1 MSENYTS
8 LELIVLILSYIFLS
22 FTVGCISTLS
32 LKEYFSI
39 YSGVYL
45 KSYKKGNLNGNW
57 EFYFLS
63 GLSTIFIML
72 INRKI
77 FKSFED
83 ITSNWIL
90 MSIIIVCF
98 SSFVISLFFHF
109 LFLIPV
115 EDKEKK
121 KSKKIIENN
130 NDNKKEKDDEININK
145 IENNNEEDKKEKL
158 KVIKMRD
165 LRVKDK
171 QNEIKINSIKNINE
185 EQIIRETA
193 KNNKRI
199 DIISRSDSEDIAI
212 KINQSF
218 PYDENKIK
226 EVEVKDI
233 SINKKKS
240 KKKLDSTKIC
250 TLCGYIYIEKKI
262 GNKKTC
268 VCYYYTNKCKWLREK
283 LIRFDVIAPLITE
296 LYCQI
301 SIVGYNS
308 ILTEKL
314 LNVYPYSKI
323 MKFYGAFFVLS
334 LFVPVFVVYDI
345 NKKIKK
351 RKNTLQVIFFQ

>member
-1 MSENYTS
+1 
-8 LELIVLILSYIFLS
+8 
-22 FTVGCISTLS
+22 
-32 LKEYFSI
+32 
-39 YSGVYL
+39 
-45 KSYKKGNLNGNW
+45 
-57 EFYFLS
+57 
-63 GLSTIFIML
+63 
-72 INRKI
+72 
-77 FKSFED
+77 
-83 ITSNWIL
+83 
-90 MSIIIVCF
+90 
-98 SSFVISLFFHF
+98 
-109 LFLIPV
+109 
-115 EDKEKK
+115 
-121 KSKKIIENN
+121 
-130 NDNKKEKDDEININK
+130 
-145 IENNNEEDKKEKL
+145 
-158 KVIKMRD
+158 MRD
-165 LRVKDK
+165 LRIKDK
-171 QNEIKINSIKNINE
+171 QDKIKINSIKIINE
-185 EQIIRETA
+185 EQIIEETA
-193 KNNKRI
+193 KNNNKRI

-226 EVEVKDI
+226 EVEVREI

-351 RKNTLQVIFFQ
+351 KEKHTSGDFFSMTGILMLGFIFFSFISSLYYLNDDNLERERWNNIVIGAFIYFKIIDLVILSFFDIFDNSDIFNASLAITIEKLIWMIIEAIIDGFNVKKKTLVIIQIIPPSILFLFNIAACIVYVCEKYKDKNKKKQKIIKKKKNNKKSKK